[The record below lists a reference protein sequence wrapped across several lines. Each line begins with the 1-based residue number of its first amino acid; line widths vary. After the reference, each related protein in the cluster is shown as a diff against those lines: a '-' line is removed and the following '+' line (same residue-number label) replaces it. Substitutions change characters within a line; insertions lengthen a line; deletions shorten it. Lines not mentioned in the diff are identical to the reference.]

1 MTQSQPWWHPE
12 RFAEKLPNLNTRAAI
27 VVALRAHFAARGF
40 TEVHTPILQVCPGME
55 PHLRVFAT
63 ELEDAFGQSRA
74 TRYLHTSPE
83 FAMKKLLV
91 AGMPRIFQFARVFR
105 NGETSATHHPE
116 FTMLEWY
123 RAGADYTE
131 LMDDCA
137 GLLASAAAAS
147 AREAV
152 KFRGMTCSLVATP
165 ERLTVPQ
172 AFERYAG
179 IDLMAVL
186 GDQDAAE
193 PDPGPLAAEARR
205 IGISVSPS
213 DRWEDVF
220 FKVMLDKV
228 EPCLG
233 DGVPTILCDYP
244 ACQAALSRRKPG
256 EPRLAERFEL
266 YVAGVELANGFSELT
281 DAAEQ
286 ERRFRADAAL
296 KRRLYGT
303 EVPIDRDFLEALAF
317 GMPESAGI
325 ALGVDRLVMLCCGV
339 DDITDVIWAPVA

>member
-1 MTQSQPWWHPE
+1 MTRTQPWWHPD
-12 RFAEKLPNLNTRAAI
+12 RFAAKLPNLKTRAAI
-27 VVALRAHFAARGF
+27 VVALRAHFAARDF

-123 RAGADYTE
+123 RAGADYAE

-147 AREAV
+147 AREMV
-152 KFRGMTCSLVATP
+152 EFRGMTCSLVAPP

-172 AFERYAG
+172 AFEKYAG

-193 PDPGPLAAEARR
+193 PDPGPLGAEARR
-205 IGISVSPS
+205 IGISVSAS
-213 DRWEDVF
+213 DRWEDIF

-228 EPCLG
+228 EPRLG

-244 ACQAALSRRKPG
+244 VCQAALSRRKPG

-303 EVPIDRDFLEALAF
+303 EVPIDRDFLDALAF
-317 GMPESAGI
+317 GMPSSAGI
-325 ALGVDRLVMLCCGV
+325 ALGVDRLVMLCCGAAK
-339 DDITDVIWAPVA
+339 ITDVIWAPVT

>member
-1 MTQSQPWWHPE
+1 MTRSWWHPDCLAA
-12 RFAEKLPNLNTRAAI
+12 RLPALRVRAG
-27 VVALRAHFAARGF
+27 VVAALRGWFADQDF
-40 TEVHTPILQVCPGME
+40 VEVETPILQVCPGME

-63 ELEDAFGQSRA
+63 ELEDAFRRSRM

-91 AGMPRIFQFARVFR
+91 AGVPRLFQFARVFR

-123 RAGADYTE
+123 RAGADYTV

-137 GLLASAAAAS
+137 ALLARAAAA
-147 AREAV
+147 AGRDAV
-152 KFRGMTCSLVATP
+152 AYRGMVCRLTAPL
-165 ERLTVPQ
+165 ERLSVSE
-172 AFERYAG
+172 AFDRFAG
-179 IDLMAVL
+179 IDLLAVL
-186 GDQDAAE
+186 ADQEAAE

-205 IGISVSPS
+205 IGISVSAS

-220 FKVMLDKV
+220 FKVMLDRV
-228 EPCLG
+228 ETRLG
-233 DGVPTILCDYP
+233 AGAPTVLCDYP
-244 ACQAALSRRKPG
+244 VCQAALSRRKPG

-286 ERRFRADAAL
+286 EKRFLADAAL
-296 KRRLYGT
+296 KKRLYGM
-303 EVPIDRDFLEALAF
+303 EVPIDRDFLDALAF
-317 GMPESAGI
+317 GMPESAGV
-325 ALGVDRLVMLCCGV
+325 ALGVDRLVMLAAGAR
-339 DDITDVIWAPVA
+339 DIASVLWAPVG

>member
-1 MTQSQPWWHPE
+1 MTRSWWHPE
-12 RFAEKLPNLNTRAAI
+12 SLAARLP
-27 VVALRAHFAARGF
+27 ALRLRGEIVSALRGWFAAQGF
-40 TEVHTPILQVCPGME
+40 VEVETPILQVCPGME

-91 AGMPRIFQFARVFR
+91 AGMPRIFQLARVFR
-105 NGETSATHHPE
+105 NGETSPTHHPE

-123 RAGADYTE
+123 RAGADYAA
-131 LMDDCA
+131 LIDDCA
-137 GLLASAAAAS
+137 ALLARTAETAK
-147 AREAV
+147 RDGV
-152 KFRGMTCSLVATP
+152 WFRGMECRLTAPV
-165 ERLTVPQ
+165 ERLSVPE
-172 AFERYAG
+172 AFDRYAG

-186 GDQDAAE
+186 ADQDAAE
-193 PDPGPLAAEARR
+193 PDPAPLAAEARR

-220 FKVMLDKV
+220 FKVMLDRV
-228 EPCLG
+228 EPRLG
-233 DGVPTILCDYP
+233 AGAPTVLCDYP
-244 ACQAALSRRKPG
+244 VCQAALSRRKPG

-286 ERRFRADAAL
+286 EKRFMADAAL

-303 EVPIDRDFLEALAF
+303 EVPIDRDFLAALAF

-325 ALGVDRLVMLCCGV
+325 ALGVDRLVMLAAGAQ
-339 DDITDVIWAPVA
+339 DIESVLWAPVG

>member
-1 MTQSQPWWHPE
+1 MTQPWWHPE
-12 RFAEKLPNLNTRAAI
+12 RLAARLSALALRGEVVAALRGWFAEQG
-27 VVALRAHFAARGF
+27 FA
-40 TEVHTPILQVCPGME
+40 EVETPILQVCPGME
-55 PHLRVFAT
+55 PHLRVFST

-105 NGETSATHHPE
+105 NGETSPTHHPE

-123 RAGADYTE
+123 RAGADYTA

-137 GLLASAAAAS
+137 ALLVRAAAT
-147 AREAV
+147 ARRDEV
-152 KFRGMTCSLVATP
+152 RFRGMACRLTAPV
-165 ERLTVPQ
+165 ERLSVPE
-172 AFERYAG
+172 AFARFAG

-186 GDQDAAE
+186 ADQDAAE
-193 PDPGPLAAEARR
+193 PDPAPLAAEARR
-205 IGISVSPS
+205 VGISVSPS

-220 FKVMLDKV
+220 FKVMLDRV
-228 EPCLG
+228 EPKLG
-233 DGVPTILCDYP
+233 EGVPTVLCDYP
-244 ACQAALSRRKPG
+244 VCQAALSRRKPG

-286 ERRFRADAAL
+286 EKRFLADAAL

-303 EVPIDRDFLEALAF
+303 GVPVDRDFLDALAF

-325 ALGVDRLVMLCCGV
+325 ALGVDRLAMLAAGAE
-339 DDITDVIWAPVA
+339 DIESVLWAPVA